1 MLQRLSRERAEKMER
16 KSIISSDGEKLSYST
31 TGGGRPVILLHGFTM
46 SSEMWSS
53 NGVVDILSPSARMII
68 PDIRGHGRSCRPH
81 DSVRYGLNLVNDLA
95 LILDHERAAQA
106 DVVGFSA
113 GAELGLRF
121 ATTHAARLTSLL
133 IIGSGWTQLED
144 MPIYREHSNWAR
156 ETGKAMTPDP
166 DYDALDA
173 FVEGVPDVIGL
184 SKEELEGIAVRCAG
198 VVGGEDSERKNLESL
213 VGVIPDFT
221 LKMLPGEPHETTWR
235 NPPIPGRIKNFLLD
249 SQG

>member
-1 MLQRLSRERAEKMER
+1 MER
-16 KSIISSDGEKLSYST
+16 RTIRSSDGEELSYST
-31 TGGGRPVILLHGFTM
+31 TDGRRPVILLHGFTM

-53 NGVVDILSPSARMII
+53 NGVVDILSPGARLII
-68 PDIRGHGRSCRPH
+68 PDMRGHGGSSRPH
-81 DSVRYGLNLVNDLA
+81 DPVRYGMNLVNDLA

-121 ATTHAARLTSLL
+121 AATHPARVTSLL

-144 MPIYREHSNWAR
+144 MPIYREHATWAR
-156 ETGKAMTPDP
+156 EAGKAMTSDP

-173 FVEGVPDVIGL
+173 FVEGVPEVIGL

-198 VVGGEDSERKNLESL
+198 VVGGEDPERKNLESL
-213 VGVIPDFT
+213 VGVIPGFT
-221 LKMLPGEPHETTWR
+221 LEVLPGVPHETSWR
-235 NPPIPGRIKNFLLD
+235 DPSIPAHVQNFLMD
-249 SQG
+249 GHG